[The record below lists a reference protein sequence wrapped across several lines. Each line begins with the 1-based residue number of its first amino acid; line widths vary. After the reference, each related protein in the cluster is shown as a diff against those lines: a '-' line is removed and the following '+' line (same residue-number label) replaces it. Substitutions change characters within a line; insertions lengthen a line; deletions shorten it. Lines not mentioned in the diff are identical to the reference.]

1 MREKLREILT
11 NEDKVI
17 IWDVDGVLA
26 AYEYGERNH
35 NACLDLE
42 WDEYL
47 KEHDVYET
55 ARPLATLQRWMA
67 EHASSKRMFVCTTAS
82 NMEEFKRKAAFVI
95 RNYPI
100 QEKSIFMVKDQTEKL
115 DIIKQI
121 HNTYFPELEE
131 QYVIVVDDTVK
142 ILTHVQENSGY
153 STIHI
158 SAFIN

>member
-82 NMEEFKRKAAFVI
+82 NMEEFKRKA
-95 RNYPI
+95 
-100 QEKSIFMVKDQTEKL
+100 KK
-115 DIIKQI
+115 IIVYKYKRKTGY
-121 HNTYFPELEE
+121 HKTDP
-131 QYVIVVDDTVK
+131 QYVF
-142 ILTHVQENSGY
+142 SGIRGAICY
-153 STIHI
+153 CSR
-158 SAFIN
+158 

>member
-47 KEHDVYET
+47 KEHDFLEKGAIVICEWLNT
-55 ARPLATLQRWMA
+55 QVQ
-67 EHASSKRMFVCTTAS
+67 SVCLS
-82 NMEEFKRKAAFVI
+82 VQPPQIWKNLKGKQLSLSEIIQFRK
-95 RNYPI
+95 
-100 QEKSIFMVKDQTEKL
+100 SL
-115 DIIKQI
+115 S
-121 HNTYFPELEE
+121 LW
-131 QYVIVVDDTVK
+131 
-142 ILTHVQENSGY
+142 
-153 STIHI
+153 
-158 SAFIN
+158 